1 MTDRSSSPS
10 EWIRDPHS
18 GVWLHPT
25 HRTVERVGNRWRV
38 VGTTKMF
45 YLIGDALA
53 HAEEITKNRKP
64 EQIEL
69 F

>member
-1 MTDRSSSPS
+1 MADDSSSQS
-10 EWIRDPHS
+10 EWRRDPAS
-18 GVWLHPT
+18 GVWHHPA

-38 VGTTKMF
+38 AGTTKLF
-45 YLIGDALA
+45 YLVGDALA